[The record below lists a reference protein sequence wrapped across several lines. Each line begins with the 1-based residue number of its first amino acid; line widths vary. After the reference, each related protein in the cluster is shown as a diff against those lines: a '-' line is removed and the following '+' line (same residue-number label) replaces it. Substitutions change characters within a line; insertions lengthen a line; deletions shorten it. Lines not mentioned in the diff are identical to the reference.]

1 MLSWCLLFLC
11 ALSSQPTV
19 TEGTAVQITTFTP
32 KNTQKNTKSQ
42 SVSLKAQMESQQNV
56 TVCLP
61 VPLKWL
67 LFVVFIFFLLFFV
80 FVFVEFTCTL
90 RWRRLWKVKLSVWW
104 CRDVHQRE
112 VLLFS
117 FSLDEFFHV
126 KSTKFGRKKSHQT
139 PSESADFLIHI
150 DFSVFIEAEQ
160 SFTFILWIFS
170 QLQTLKSANFKLFSS
185 FRSVRISE
193 VH

>member
-67 LFVVFIFFLLFFV
+67 LFVVFIFFLLFFW

-112 VLLFS
+112 VLVFS
-117 FSLDEFFHV
+117 FSLDLKTLLIV
-126 KSTKFGRKKSHQT
+126 RSTWVFPCKINQIWGKKIS
-139 PSESADFLIHI
+139 S
-150 DFSVFIEAEQ
+150 
-160 SFTFILWIFS
+160 
-170 QLQTLKSANFKLFSS
+170 NS
-185 FRSVRISE
+185 FRIGRFLNLHWLWCI
-193 VH
+193 